1 MRSEEVL
8 QTLENL
14 DFFDYITVSGYEVLK
29 VPEGYI
35 FTKKFN
41 DRVSSVFVPRTW
53 QKECSNYINSIC

>member
-41 DRVSSVFVPRTW
+41 DRVSSVFVPREW
-53 QKECSNYINSIC
+53 